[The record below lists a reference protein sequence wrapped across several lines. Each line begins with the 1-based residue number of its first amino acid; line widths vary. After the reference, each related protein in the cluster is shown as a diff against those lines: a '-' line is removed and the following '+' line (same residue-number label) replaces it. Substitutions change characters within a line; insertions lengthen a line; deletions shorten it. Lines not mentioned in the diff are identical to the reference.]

1 MESNVLLKRWV
12 QGSNVVVDDLRGT
25 MFTGENGAHTF
36 QISGVDSAQETVEIT
51 GTITGR
57 FLTATNVT
65 VPLTGTVSGGVASLT
80 LTEDCYVIPGRF
92 VLSIYATNG
101 STTQCIYCAVGNV
114 FRTQSD
120 IIEYPSASIPDIEQ
134 IIADAQAA
142 ATQINAE
149 VTDAQAAVA
158 AAQTAVDGIEAQRQ
172 TMIESIASVAGQGTD
187 TTLSQSGV
195 AADAKAAGDQITDL
209 KSALTLD
216 ADYAPVTPTI
226 NDTYTGV
233 TCVYESANVI
243 KLYGTST
250 AARRILCF
258 NGQNALR
265 TSSQAFMQTVGAGEY
280 DVSINITGYL
290 ATNALSAQ
298 YTYTTFASAVTMV
311 SLAVPTYHASLTQ
324 PAMVGLTFSTGAN
337 FGTSDNPTYVEFH
350 MTRTVSNDLLPP
362 VDVDSTDE
370 TGKTDMAPAIMAML
384 KQTGHCHLGA
394 GIYYVSGIDMPDGS
408 MLSGCGKKTVVR
420 LLQSVSTG
428 YAVKM
433 TTHNTLSDICIS
445 GADAAPVR
453 TSQGT
458 RTGVLY
464 AANHDG
470 TTDGA
475 TAYDTE
481 RCMIDN
487 VWIEN
492 FTDSGLK
499 CHNTAS
505 AYRKGLY
512 VTNLMLYACWCG
524 LNIDYISEFNKFVNV
539 QTAFCT
545 YGCRNNGGN
554 NTFTSCTFYGT
565 SVAFYIDGTQPNA
578 AHGALVGCTLCHSG
592 SNTGSA
598 ITITGAAD
606 GFIISNCQIWYNTI
620 NLTNSGG
627 IVFTGCEFGRSADII
642 IDGGELVMFD
652 GCVWMYDST
661 YPPVIN
667 VSNNNKVKFT
677 GCYGAESGNAITA

>member
-1 MESNVLLKRWV
+1 MTIDIQRTVNLDAPIVPETLRGALYQTEQMAHRFVITPQKGGATVNLTGAAISGLVMLADGQTKELLPSAPTPQAGVTADGEAWV
-12 QGSNVVVDDLRGT
+12 Q
-25 MFTGENGAHTF
+25 FGA
-36 QISGVDSAQETVEIT
+36 GCYTV
-51 GTITGR
+51 
-57 FLTATNVT
+57 
-65 VPLTGTVSGGVASLT
+65 
-80 LTEDCYVIPGRF
+80 PGRF
-92 VLSIYATNG
+92 GLTIYATESG
-101 STTQCIYCAVGNV
+101 ATTCIYACVGTISRTTDGSPTVPEGTIPTAAELAEMIDQVQDAIETIPTAVLYG
-114 FRTQSD
+114 S
-120 IIEYPSASIPDIEQ
+120 
-134 IIADAQAA
+134 
-142 ATQINAE
+142 
-149 VTDAQAAVA
+149 
-158 AAQTAVDGIEAQRQ
+158 AQTL
-172 TMIESIASVAGQGTD
+172 TD
-187 TTLSQSGV
+187 TQKTQARTNIG
-195 AADAKAAGDQITDL
+195 AADATEVSDL
-209 KSALTLD
+209 KSALTLN
-216 ADYAPVTPTI
+216 ADYATVTPTI

-233 TCVYESANVI
+233 TCVYESENVI

-250 AARRILCF
+250 AARRVLF
-258 NGQNALR
+258 LNGQNALR

-280 DVSINITGYL
+280 DVSLNITGYL
-290 ATNALSAQ
+290 ASNALSVQ

-324 PAMVGLTFSTGAN
+324 PAMVGLTFSTDVN

-362 VDVDSTDE
+362 VDTDSTDE

-384 KQTGHCHLGA
+384 KQTGHCHLGT
-394 GIYYVSGIDMPDGS
+394 GIYYVSGIDMPDNS

-420 LLQSVSTG
+420 LLQSVASG
-428 YAVKM
+428 YCVKM

-470 TTDGA
+470 ATDGA

-481 RCMIDN
+481 RCIIDN
-487 VWIEN
+487 VWVEN

-512 VTNLMLYACWCG
+512 ATNLMLYACWCG

-598 ITITGAAD
+598 ITITGAAN
-606 GFIISNCQIWYNTI
+606 GFIISNCQIWYNTV
-620 NLTNSGG
+620 NLTNSDG
-627 IVFTGCEFGRSADII
+627 IVFSGCEFGRSADISI
-642 IDGGELVMFD
+642 SGGALVMFD

-677 GCYGAESGNAITA
+677 GCYGAESGNAISA